1 VRHRFFKEVRM
12 NSHTLL
18 NRLALL
24 CLTAVVLAACASP
37 GLPPPSAAK
46 LPAATPP
53 AVLAVVKK
61 PITNADQLPRRS
73 YPIAKLP
80 SELLEAPMSE
90 LTPLATVLERDVR
103 ADLAAYDIQDSA
115 TLRGMHG
122 LLMNLA
128 MMRGDRAEVSKQ
140 AARMRELQDK
150 TGPRL
155 TTALASE
162 ALTEVRA
169 GGGDAAAQAAK
180 LQSLLTQ
187 RLQALPWAEVQ
198 TELKAAKGSF
208 EVGNPEIVKGAFKS
222 QVDVAAR
229 NANMNVSAGIVAGI
243 LATRVQLDQVLPM
256 RAALLAAYSAVVDKN
271 SASAPAKVDRWTER
285 LAALPAT
292 AKATPVTIGIWDSG
306 VDMSLFKTAADAGKS
321 GKSGIAFTDE
331 GQPSTDLLR
340 PLGEAQARWP
350 QLKALAKGSLDMQAA
365 LDTEDARRFKQ
376 TLAGLKADQVKGFM
390 EDAALVGL
398 YLHGTHVAGIAA
410 EGNPFASVYA
420 VSMHWSHKSTPT
432 QPTEAIS
439 QRAVANYRKIVDELK
454 ANKVRVVNM
463 SWRYSPGAYE
473 GALAFHGVGKDG
485 EERKQL
491 ARKLFDQ
498 ERAALRAAIAS
509 APEILFVAGSGN
521 ENNSADFADYIPAG
535 LDLPNLVTVGAVDQS
550 GEETSFSTFG
560 KTVVLHANGFEV
572 LSVIPGGEKMKLS
585 GASMAAPQVTNLAA
599 KLMAL
604 KPSLSAVQVKELIM
618 AHADKRGRVSLIHP
632 KALQKV
638 AAG

>member
-1 VRHRFFKEVRM
+1 M
-12 NSHTLL
+12 NPHSPL
-18 NRLALL
+18 NRLALVGL
-24 CLTAVVLAACASP
+24 AAAVLAACAAP
-37 GLPPPSAAK
+37 GLPPPAAAK
-46 LPAATPP
+46 LPEATPQ
-53 AVLAVVKK
+53 AVVAVVKT
-61 PITNADQLPRRS
+61 PVTNADQLPRRS
-73 YPIAKLP
+73 YLIAKLP

-90 LTPLATVLERDVR
+90 LTPLATALERDVR

-122 LLMNLA
+122 LLMSLA

-169 GGGDAAAQAAK
+169 GGGDAASQSAK

-256 RAALLAAYSAVVDKN
+256 RPALLAAYSAVVDKN
-271 SASAPAKVDRWTER
+271 TASAPAKVDRWTER

-306 VDMSLFKTAADAGKS
+306 VDMSLFKAAAKPGM
-321 GKSGIAFTDE
+321 AFTDE
-331 GQPSTDLLR
+331 GQPSADLLR
-340 PLGEAQARWP
+340 PLGQAQARWP

-390 EDAALVGL
+390 EDASLVGL
-398 YLHGTHVAGIAA
+398 YLHGTHVAGIAV

-420 VSMHWSHKSTPT
+420 VSMHWSHKATPT
-432 QPTEAIS
+432 RPTEAMS
-439 QRAVANYRKIVDELK
+439 QLAAANYRKIVEELK
-454 ANKVRVVNM
+454 ANQVRVVNM

-485 EERKQL
+485 EERKQM
-491 ARKLFDQ
+491 ARKMFDQ

-535 LDLPNLVTVGAVDQS
+535 LELPNLVTVGAVDQS

-572 LSVIPGGEKMKLS
+572 LSTIPGGEKMKIS

-604 KPSLSAVQVKELIM
+604 KPSLSAVQVKDLIM
-618 AHADKRGRVSLIHP
+618 ANADKRGRVSLIHP
-632 KALQKV
+632 KATLQKV
-638 AAG
+638 APG